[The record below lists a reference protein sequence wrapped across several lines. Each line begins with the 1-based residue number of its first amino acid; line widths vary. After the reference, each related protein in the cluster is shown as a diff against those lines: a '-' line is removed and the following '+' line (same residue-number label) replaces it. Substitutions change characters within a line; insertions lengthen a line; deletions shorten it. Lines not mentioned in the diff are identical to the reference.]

1 MKQFTAKTLE
11 EAIALACEELQIED
25 EKDLV
30 YTIIEEKK
38 GLFKKSATIEVV
50 EIEDEAEYAVEYL
63 RKVIAVL
70 DIEAE
75 IDYTIQNDRILI
87 DVDSDHNAILI
98 GRNGRTL
105 QALTEITKLVTS
117 IHFKKRIRLLIDV
130 NNYKQGKYRKVITI
144 AKRTAKEVQRSKV
157 DATLDPMPADERR
170 RVHNALTRY
179 SNIAT
184 ESVGSGHRR
193 QIVIKYVEN

>member
-30 YTIIEEKK
+30 YTIVEEKK

-157 DATLDPMPADERR
+157 DATLCPMPADERR

>member
-25 EKDLV
+25 EKYLV

>member
-30 YTIIEEKK
+30 YTIVEEKK

-157 DATLDPMPADERR
+157 DATLDPIPADERR
-170 RVHNALTRY
+170 R
-179 SNIAT
+179 
-184 ESVGSGHRR
+184 
-193 QIVIKYVEN
+193 